1 MFCSKC
7 GNQLDEGVAFCPK
20 CGAKVGET
28 KENTKTKE
36 KGFFCKKILPLILLV
51 VLAGSLFINISLISP
66 YTIHHK
72 NDSYFGNMSCNASF
86 FDACSWNE
94 QGYFFRDLFLLFLA
108 LSIIVYVVR
117 LLKKEETVSPIPFI
131 SKNLSLI
138 SFIIALVSLVSFIA
152 CSLSLFTVEIVQSN
166 GASRTFT
173 PYYFFYV
180 IILVLLYTTY
190 IPFIELYGKKSVAER

>member
-86 FDACSWNE
+86 LTPALGMNKDIFSE
-94 QGYFFRDLFLLFLA
+94 IYFF
-108 LSIIVYVVR
+108 
-117 LLKKEETVSPIPFI
+117 
-131 SKNLSLI
+131 
-138 SFIIALVSLVSFIA
+138 SF
-152 CSLSLFTVEIVQSN
+152 
-166 GASRTFT
+166 
-173 PYYFFYV
+173 
-180 IILVLLYTTY
+180 
-190 IPFIELYGKKSVAER
+190 